1 MLVGS
6 GLTNKKNILK
16 MVRTAINTTFTND
29 IIIRKSGSLEANYEE
44 MWSGSRYL
52 HSTKNV
58 LAYYY
63 WF

>member
-1 MLVGS
+1 MA
-6 GLTNKKNILK
+6 
-16 MVRTAINTTFTND
+16 RTAVNTTFTND

-44 MWSGSRYL
+44 IQIQIQIFMWSGSRYL

>member
-1 MLVGS
+1 MA
-6 GLTNKKNILK
+6 
-16 MVRTAINTTFTND
+16 RTAVNTTFTND

-44 MWSGSRYL
+44 MWSGLRYL